1 MDQDEQQRFQHKDA
15 YSMSGAFGS
24 WDPDMHFPINQQWP
38 EPSGH
43 FDSYYSYGPMCW
55 PPVLPLDPCLNP
67 WRDLDSMVNRAVER
81 AILQI
86 IEQLEETGYR
96 RDNSGG
102 DNGKQV
108 SNSTTATQ
116 TDVSPTSGSRQQRY
130 PPRPSDSA
138 ATNNSTQGTCTHTLS
153 MQYIGGAGPC
163 GISIGPLNVLNCQG
177 NTAAHEGELLH
188 PTDSTQSKFVKY
200 LPKNIC

>member
-1 MDQDEQQRFQHKDA
+1 
-15 YSMSGAFGS
+15 
-24 WDPDMHFPINQQWP
+24 
-38 EPSGH
+38 
-43 FDSYYSYGPMCW
+43 
-55 PPVLPLDPCLNP
+55 
-67 WRDLDSMVNRAVER
+67 MVNRAVER

-86 IEQLEETGYR
+86 VEQLEETGYR

-177 NTAAHEGELLH
+177 NTAAHEGELSH

-200 LPKNIC
+200 LPKKNHMLADGGSAKLTLVPSDALCRCQHPYLILIPSSLHCHTPNQAGRKKN